1 MKVAIP
7 VDGYS
12 IAPTYDF
19 AGQLLIVSYKNGTI
33 IDKQRVDISEQ
44 LPPLRAA
51 QLKNLNINT
60 LLCGAI
66 SNSLAAMVWHQGI
79 NIISGLS
86 GNVDAVL
93 KESISGGNLM
103 SRYTLP
109 GFTSK
114 VWKGYCR
121 RSRRRF
127 RGGR

>member
-1 MKVAIP
+1 MKIAIP
-7 VDGYS
+7 INGYS
-12 IAPTYDF
+12 IAPTFDF
-19 AGQLLIVSYKNGTI
+19 ASQLLIVSYKNGTI
-33 IDKQRVDISEQ
+33 VDKYRDDIAER

-51 QLKNLNINT
+51 KLKELNINT

-86 GNVDAVL
+86 GNVEAVL
-93 KESISGGNLM
+93 KESLSGGNLM

-109 GFTSK
+109 GFTRK

-121 RSRRRF
+121 RLRGRF

>member
-1 MKVAIP
+1 MKIAIP
-7 VDGYS
+7 IDGYS
-12 IAPTYDF
+12 IAPTFDF
-19 AGQLLIVSYKNGTI
+19 ACQLLIVSYRNGKI
-33 IDKQRVDISEQ
+33 IDKHKIDITEQ

-51 QLKNLNINT
+51 RLKNLNINT

-66 SNSLAAMVWHQGI
+66 SNPLAAMVWHQGI

-86 GNVDAVL
+86 GNVEAVL
-93 KESISGGNLM
+93 KESLSGGNLM

-109 GFTSK
+109 GFTRK

>member
-1 MKVAIP
+1 MKIAIP
-7 VDGYS
+7 IDNDS
-12 IAPTYDF
+12 IAPTFDF
-19 AGQLLIVSYKNGTI
+19 SCQLLIVSYKNGKVI
-33 IDKQRVDISEQ
+33 NKYKVDIAKQ
-44 LPPLRAA
+44 LPPLRAVK
-51 QLKNLNINT
+51 LKKINIDI

-86 GNVDAVL
+86 GSVEAVL
-93 KESISGGNLM
+93 QESLRAGNLM
-103 SRYTLP
+103 SSYTLP

-121 RSRRRF
+121 RPRRRF